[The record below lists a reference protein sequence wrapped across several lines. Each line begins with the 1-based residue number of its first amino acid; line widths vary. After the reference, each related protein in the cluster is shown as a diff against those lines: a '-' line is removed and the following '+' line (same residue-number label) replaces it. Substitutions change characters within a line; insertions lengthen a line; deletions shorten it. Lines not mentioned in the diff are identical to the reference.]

1 MNSSPPKQTES
12 GVSVS
17 MTTVYTT
24 LGVILGILYHA
35 GAAKL
40 SYDKYGS
47 IGWAILAFIFGAFY
61 YPYYAF
67 FESGK
72 TTSMLGGALRKMKW

>member
-1 MNSSPPKQTES
+1 MASSETKSDSQS
-12 GVSVS
+12 QAV
-17 MTTVYTT
+17 
-24 LGVILGILYHA
+24 LIAAQVIGIIVTIIFHA

-47 IGWAILAFIFGAFY
+47 IGWAILAFIFGSIY

-67 FESGK
+67 FVSSSSA
-72 TTSMLGGALRKMKW
+72 SMFGGMRKMKW